1 MVAPTPPLLQWIP
14 DSRLRPALESW
25 WLLLAGRLILPML
38 CTLLLPLM
46 SARMLRQGI
55 CGQTTLGGDC
65 DRGNKGAFGLHPR
78 DAQRGW
84 AAAAQ
89 ACFALCARCMRCNH
103 ITLSLQNLDCSW
115 YSECDSLSELHGYR
129 SAPFAASGL
138 PKVNLVR
145 SLPAAEPIHVVT
157 TGNASSDYDTF
168 VHTLAAALRARPL
181 RPLRAETRSMVAE
194 SSLDY
199 FLREKASNATHGVWA
214 EFGVFKGASIR
225 KIVHRHSEL
234 AAAPAVVHGF
244 DSFRGLPERWDMG
257 DGHWNPGAGS
267 FHVGG
272 RPPFFDDRI
281 RWHLAGTQG
290 GTVRPRRDGPR
301 SWPSAATRFPSCT
314 WTPTCTRRVR
324 RCYNQLRTTWRLAR
338 GLFSMN

>member
-1 MVAPTPPLLQWIP
+1 M
-14 DSRLRPALESW
+14 RELRE
-25 WLLLAGRLILPML
+25 
-38 CTLLLPLM
+38 
-46 SARMLRQGI
+46 
-55 CGQTTLGGDC
+55 GG
-65 DRGNKGAFGLHPR
+65 GACVKTSVKR
-78 DAQRGW
+78 
-84 AAAAQ
+84 AAAAATA

-181 RPLRAETRSMVAE
+181 RPLRAGTRSMVAE

-199 FLREKASNATHGVWA
+199 FLREKASNGTHGVWA

-281 RWHLAGTQG
+281 RWHPGWYSETAPRWAKKLAISGHKISFLHM
-290 GTVRPRRDGPR
+290 DADLY
-301 SWPSAATRFPSCT
+301 SSSAQVLQSVENYLAPGAWIVFDELINYPKFAQHAMRALYEMLMR
-314 WTPTCTRRVR
+314 TRR
-324 RCYNQLRTTWRLAR
+324 QLLAICMQGPFVETDAAVLTALGRTWMTSWQGSHPQNALVQ
-338 GLFSMN
+338 LL